1 MTLRQLEYFLA
12 VVEQRSFTAA
22 AERLLVS
29 QPALSHQIKALER
42 SVGGAL
48 LHRPPGSVRPT
59 ELGQRLFPHARA
71 TVAAAGEAAAAA
83 RAVGRLEAGELR
95 VAALLSIALGIV
107 PPAIRAWRGAHPG
120 VRVELLEFMHAEAL
134 AAAVADGAADVGVGP
149 APGGWRGTTRP
160 IGAEELVL
168 VLPLDDP
175 LLREG
180 AVAVPLERL
189 AGRPW
194 VLYAPDYG
202 LAPLVARACAQAGFA
217 PRAAVRVHHTATA
230 VELALAGLGPALVPG
245 NVVGPEAAAA
255 VLRPDRP
262 VARELF
268 AFARDE
274 PSPPAL
280 AFIDVL
286 AAHATPLGPPSGP

>member
-12 VVEQRSFTAA
+12 VVEERSFTAA

-29 QPALSHQIKALER
+29 QPALSHQVKALER
-42 SVGGAL
+42 SAGGAL
-48 LHRPPGSVRPT
+48 LHRPPRTVRPT
-59 ELGQRLFPHARA
+59 QLGERLLPHARA

-83 RAVGRLEAGELR
+83 RAVGRLDAGELR

-107 PPAIRAWRGAHPG
+107 PPAIRAWRSAHPG
-120 VRVELLEFMHAEAL
+120 VRVELLEFMHVDAL

-180 AVAVPLERL
+180 VVALPLERL

-268 AFARDE
+268 AFVRDE
-274 PSPPAL
+274 PSPPAA